1 MSRMQ
6 FLPELTEFLRERGRI
21 YTVRSY
27 EVPISIV
34 NVRDVGQCKRR
45 FVKVVYHQDDLEPF
59 VESSGFD
66 DVSAWWIRIK
76 QFVPY
81 FRTGY
86 LYEVTVL

>member
-1 MSRMQ
+1 MS
-6 FLPELTEFLRERGRI
+6 FLPALTEFLKERGRI

-34 NVRDVGQCKRR
+34 NVPDVGQCKRR
-45 FVKVVYHQDDLEPF
+45 FVKVVYHKEDLEPF
-59 VESSGFD
+59 VELSGFG
-66 DVSAWWIRIK
+66 DVSAWWIRVK

-86 LYEVTVL
+86 LYEVIVL